1 MENVNSSGE
10 RKLNCGDES
19 KCFQLLE
26 SILDG
31 EALDGSK
38 ELLDQKL
45 AKCQP
50 CFESYHL
57 EQAIRD
63 ILKNKCTKQPVPS
76 ELADRTRQKIAELR
90 YRTSMSSG
98 KAIIFSAASGS
109 GKTTI
114 VKHLLKTNPA
124 LGFSISA
131 CTRDKR
137 GREEQNGKDYYF
149 LTPEEFKSK
158 IDQNAF

>member
-1 MENVNSSGE
+1 MENLNSSSE

-31 EALDGSK
+31 ETLGESK

-50 CFESYHL
+50 CFEYYHM

-63 ILKNKCTKQPVPS
+63 ILKNKCTKQPVPA
-76 ELADRTRQKIAELR
+76 ELAASIRQKIEELR
-90 YRTSMSSG
+90 
-98 KAIIFSAASGS
+98 
-109 GKTTI
+109 
-114 VKHLLKTNPA
+114 
-124 LGFSISA
+124 
-131 CTRDKR
+131 
-137 GREEQNGKDYYF
+137 
-149 LTPEEFKSK
+149 
-158 IDQNAF
+158 